1 MRNRN
6 LHIAMILGAI
16 TILSSPVVHADEACY
31 KKAQSQAELTECS
44 QNDLKQVDGQL
55 NKLYKEM
62 EARLKGDDDTTK
74 LLVDAQKK
82 WVAFRDAE
90 CTLTTVRT
98 AGGSINAMN
107 FNACVTDLTQSRVK
121 DFQNYLSCSKQS
133 GDQGDDDCA
142 VPAAN

>member
-1 MRNRN
+1 MRDLNRYIGTA
-6 LHIAMILGAI
+6 LAAV
-16 TILSSPVVHADEACY
+16 TVLSSPVVHADEACY
-31 KKAQSQAELTECS
+31 KKAHSQAELTECS

-82 WVAFRDAE
+82 WVVFRDAE
-90 CTLTTVRT
+90 CALTTVRT

-107 FNACVTDLTQSRVK
+107 FNACLTGLTQSRVK

-133 GDQGDDDCA
+133 GDQDDDDCS